1 MDGLLAFR
9 YEDDWFIQDAQM
21 AQRGLQAN
29 DILSPVHSRSG
40 QNMGEEFIDQQDGLG
55 RKRFC
60 VGGSID

>member
-1 MDGLLAFR
+1 
-9 YEDDWFIQDAQM
+9 M

-29 DILSPVHSRSG
+29 DILSPVHSRSR
-40 QNMGEEFIDQQDGLG
+40 QNMGKEFIDHQDGLG